1 MNIKRIAEKLMR
13 KYDTNN
19 PFKLADELGIIVK
32 YDDLGNTWGYFITY
46 KRIKIIHINKNIE
59 EWLQRYTCAHEL
71 GHSILHKGVPTPFL
85 KKHTLFSIEKIERQ
99 ANTFAVE
106 LLMPDTIISKFDGY
120 TIHNIAD
127 IIGIPNGLEVLK
139 EK

>member
-1 MNIKRIAEKLMR
+1 MDIKRTVEKLMR
-13 KYDTNN
+13 KYNTND
-19 PFKLADELGIIVK
+19 PFKLAEKLNIFVK

-46 KRIKIIHINKNIE
+46 KRIKIIHINNNLE

-85 KKHTLFSIEKIERQ
+85 KKHTLFSIDKIERQ

-106 LLMPDTIISKFDGY
+106 LLIPDKVIAQYEGY
-120 TIHNIAD
+120 TVHNVAD
-127 IIGIPNGLEVLK
+127 IVGIPNGLEVLK
-139 EK
+139 K

>member
-1 MNIKRIAEKLMR
+1 MDIKRTVEKLMR
-13 KYDTNN
+13 KYNTND
-19 PFKLADELGIIVK
+19 PFKLAEKLNIFVK

-46 KRIKIIHINKNIE
+46 KRIKIIHINNNLE

-85 KKHTLFSIEKIERQ
+85 KKHTLFSIDKIERQ

-106 LLMPDTIISKFDGY
+106 LLMPDKVIAQYEGY
-120 TIHNIAD
+120 TVHNIAD
-127 IIGIPNGLEVLK
+127 IVGIPNGLEVLK
-139 EK
+139 K

>member
-1 MNIKRIAEKLMR
+1 MDIKRTVEKLMR
-13 KYDTNN
+13 KYNTND
-19 PFKLADELGIIVK
+19 PFILADKLGIVVK
-32 YDDLGNTWGYFITY
+32 YDNLGNTWGYFITY
-46 KRIKIIHINKNIE
+46 KRIKIIHINSNIE

-85 KKHTLFSIEKIERQ
+85 KKYTLFSIDKLERQ

-106 LLMPDTIISKFDGY
+106 LLMSDNVISQYEGY

-127 IIGIPNGLEVLK
+127 ILGIPNGLEVLK
-139 EK
+139 K

>member
-1 MNIKRIAEKLMR
+1 ML
-13 KYDTNN
+13 
-19 PFKLADELGIIVK
+19 K

>member
-1 MNIKRIAEKLMR
+1 MDIKRTVEKLMR
-13 KYDTNN
+13 KYNTND
-19 PFKLADELGIIVK
+19 PFKLAESLNIIVK

-46 KRIKIIHINKNIE
+46 KRIKIIHINNNLE

-85 KKHTLFSIEKIERQ
+85 KKHTLFSIDKIERQ

-106 LLMPDTIISKFDGY
+106 LLMPDNVIAQYEGY
-120 TIHNIAD
+120 TVHNIAD
-127 IIGIPNGLEVLK
+127 IVGIPNGLEFLK
-139 EK
+139 K

>member
-1 MNIKRIAEKLMR
+1 MDIKRTVEKLMR
-13 KYDTNN
+13 KYNTND
-19 PFKLADELGIIVK
+19 PFKLAEKLNIIVK

-46 KRIKIIHINKNIE
+46 KRIKIIHIYNNLE

-85 KKHTLFSIEKIERQ
+85 KKHTLFSIDKIERQ

-106 LLMPDTIISKFDGY
+106 LLMPDKVIAQYEGY
-120 TIHNIAD
+120 TVHNVAD
-127 IIGIPNGLEVLK
+127 IVGIPNGLEVLK
-139 EK
+139 K

>member
-59 EWLQRYTCAHEL
+59 EWLQRYTCAHEI

-85 KKHTLFSIEKIERQ
+85 KKYTLFSVEKIERQ

-106 LLMPDTIISKFDGY
+106 LLMPDEIISKYDGY

-127 IIGIPNGLEVLK
+127 IVGIPNGLEVLK

>member
-46 KRIKIIHINKNIE
+46 KRIKIIHINKNID
-59 EWLQRYTCAHEL
+59 EWLHRYTCAHEL
-71 GHSILHKGVPTPFL
+71 GHSLLHKGVPTPFL

-106 LLMPDTIISKFDGY
+106 LLMPDEIISKYDGY

>member
-1 MNIKRIAEKLMR
+1 MDIKRTVEKLMR
-13 KYDTNN
+13 KYNTNDS
-19 PFKLADELGIIVK
+19 FKLAEKLNIIVK

-46 KRIKIIHINKNIE
+46 KRIKIIHINNNLE

-85 KKHTLFSIEKIERQ
+85 KKHTLFSIDKIERQ

-106 LLMPDTIISKFDGY
+106 LLMPDKVIAQYEGY
-120 TIHNIAD
+120 TVHNVAD
-127 IIGIPNGLEVLK
+127 IVGIPNGLEVLK
-139 EK
+139 K

>member
-1 MNIKRIAEKLMR
+1 MDIKRTVEKLMR
-13 KYDTNN
+13 KYNTND
-19 PFKLADELGIIVK
+19 PFKLAEKLNIIVK

-46 KRIKIIHINKNIE
+46 KRIKIIHINNNLE

-85 KKHTLFSIEKIERQ
+85 KKHTLFSIDKIERQ

-106 LLMPDTIISKFDGY
+106 LLMPDKVIAQYEGY
-120 TIHNIAD
+120 SVHNIAD
-127 IIGIPNGLEVLK
+127 IVGIPNGLEVLK
-139 EK
+139 K

>member
-1 MNIKRIAEKLMR
+1 MDIKRTVEKLMR
-13 KYDTNN
+13 KYNTNN
-19 PFKLADELGIIVK
+19 SFKLAESLNIIVK

-46 KRIKIIHINKNIE
+46 KRIKIIHINNNLE

-85 KKHTLFSIEKIERQ
+85 KKHTLFSIDKIERQ

-106 LLMPDTIISKFDGY
+106 LLLPDNVIAQYEGY
-120 TIHNIAD
+120 TVHNIAD
-127 IIGIPNGLEVLK
+127 IVGIPNGLEVLK
-139 EK
+139 K